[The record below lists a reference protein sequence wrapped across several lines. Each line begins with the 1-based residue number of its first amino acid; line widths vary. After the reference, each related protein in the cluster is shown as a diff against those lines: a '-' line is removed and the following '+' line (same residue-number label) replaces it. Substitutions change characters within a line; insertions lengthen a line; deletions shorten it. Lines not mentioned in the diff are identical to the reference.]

1 MRSLFGFVTLGLAG
15 SACAGPWASMV
26 ISYDPGTNPAP
37 GYSDPMTAL
46 GRPERFTGEGV
57 FPGAVTPFNPAWK
70 TDELV
75 SIGEGGHLTVKFD
88 KPIRNSKGNPF
99 GIDLLIFGNTGYIDS
114 AFPAGVVGGVFGSG
128 GGLVE
133 VSKDGVTWFMVPG
146 AMADREF
153 PTLGYLDLTSPYQ
166 TTKGLVPADFRK
178 PVDPSFMA
186 NGKTF
191 AEIAAAYDG
200 SGGGS
205 GIDIGVTGLRAIS
218 YVRVSSPLG
227 SGVAAE
233 VDAFSNV
240 RAVPTPGVPGLL
252 GFVGIASLRRGRRPQ
267 PTSQRLGRL
276 SVRTNQVGGDER

>member
-1 MRSLFGFVTLGLAG
+1 MRSLVGFVTLGLAG

-57 FPGAVTPFNPAWK
+57 FPGAVTPFNPAWR

-75 SIGEGGHLTVKFD
+75 SIGEGGHLTVMFD
-88 KPIRNSKGNPF
+88 KPVRNSKGNPF

-114 AFPAGVVGGVFGSG
+114 AFPSGVSGGVFGSG
-128 GGLVE
+128 GGEVE
-133 VSKDGVTWFMVPG
+133 VSEDGVNWFKVPG
-146 AMADREF
+146 AQADSEF
-153 PTLGYLDLTSPYQ
+153 PTLGYLDLTGPYQ
-166 TTKGLVPADFRK
+166 TTKGSVPSDFRK
-178 PVDPSFMA
+178 PVDPAFA
-186 NGKTF
+186 AGGKTF
-191 AEIAAAYDG
+191 AEIVAAYDG

-205 GIDIGVTGLRAIS
+205 GIDIEATGLRAIS

-233 VDAFSNV
+233 IDAFSDV
-240 RAVPTPGVPGLL
+240 RAVPTPGVLGLL
-252 GFVGIASLRRGRRPQ
+252 GLGSVAVLRRVRYPQ